1 MPRIGHDYSGFS
13 YSLPVRRIHLRLS
26 SFPPPEFLPSPF
38 SVHSNSNE
46 KEGGKLSF
54 SRVVCRSRRRISNGI
69 FTTRFGARKIIYP
82 GARGKRIFKFLNGV
96 EKDTACGRFERIRT
110 ILSWQVETRRGNKC
124 REFLFGAKDFQINVF
139 SERRVIK
146 ALPSFLRSCPPL
158 SLSVFLVLF
167 SSRQRTNRASLSLR
181 LKRIANVLFLALAS
195 RGFFFFL
202 FFLLSLFFFFFFLTE
217 NAAFKSRFTSFP
229 NGGGATV
236 PLLPL
241 LLFSVNKKAAGGE
254 RKEYNREKES
264 GETWKW
270 S

>member
-26 SFPPPEFLPSPF
+26 SFPPPEFLLSPF

-46 KEGGKLSF
+46 RKGGKLSF

-158 SLSVFLVLF
+158 SLSLSFSFSFLPV
-167 SSRQRTNRASLSLR
+167 SEPTER
-181 LKRIANVLFLALAS
+181 LYLCA
-195 RGFFFFL
+195 
-202 FFLLSLFFFFFFLTE
+202 
-217 NAAFKSRFTSFP
+217 
-229 NGGGATV
+229 
-236 PLLPL
+236 
-241 LLFSVNKKAAGGE
+241 
-254 RKEYNREKES
+254 
-264 GETWKW
+264 
-270 S
+270 